1 MERHFDKSLDQLNR
15 KIIEMGT
22 IAETMIGRAVQA
34 LAERQVEM
42 TDEVFAL
49 ESRINHMQI
58 EIDEDALRLLAT
70 QQPVAA
76 DLRFLVAAMKINGEL
91 ERIGDQAVNIC
102 ESTRL
107 LLQQPPLKPLVILP
121 MMAETAQRMVRESLN
136 AFVTR
141 DPVLAKTII
150 LEDDH
155 VDNFKDQIFR
165 ELLTY
170 MMSEPSTIP
179 RAMSLV
185 LISRNLERI
194 GDQATNIAEEVIY
207 MVEGKDVRHPEKQ
220 EG

>member
-1 MERHFDKSLDQLNR
+1 MERHFDKSLDHLNR

-22 IAETMIGRAVQA
+22 VAETMIGRAVQA
-34 LAERQVEM
+34 LAERCMDM

-49 ESRINHMQI
+49 ENRINHMQI
-58 EIDEDALRLLAT
+58 ELDEEALRLLAT

-91 ERIGDQAVNIC
+91 ERIGDQAVNVC
-102 ESTRL
+102 ESTRI

-121 MMAETAQRMVRESLN
+121 MMTETAQKMVRESLN

-141 DPVLAKTII
+141 DTALAKTVIG
-150 LEDDH
+150 EDDR

-207 MVEGKDVRHPEKQ
+207 MVEGKDVRHPDKTES
-220 EG
+220 

>member
-1 MERHFDKSLDQLNR
+1 MERHFDKSLDHLNR

-22 IAETMIGRAVQA
+22 VAETMIGRAVQA
-34 LAERQVEM
+34 LAERRMDM

-58 EIDEDALRLLAT
+58 ELDEEALRLLAT

-91 ERIGDQAVNIC
+91 ERIGDQAVNVC
-102 ESTRL
+102 ESTRI
-107 LLQQPPLKPLVILP
+107 LLQQPPLKPLP
-121 MMAETAQRMVRESLN
+121 MMTETAQKMVRESLN

-141 DPVLAKTII
+141 DTALAKTVIG
-150 LEDDH
+150 EDDR

-207 MVEGKDVRHPEKQ
+207 MVEGKDVRHPDKTES
-220 EG
+220 

>member
-22 IAETMIGRAVQA
+22 ISETMIGRAVQA
-34 LAERQVEM
+34 LAERHVEM

-49 ESRINHMQI
+49 EGRINHMQI

-121 MMAETAQRMVRESLN
+121 MMAETAQKMVRESLN
-136 AFVTR
+136 AFVSR
-141 DPVLAKTII
+141 DPVLAKSVI
-150 LEDDH
+150 LEDDR
-155 VDNFKDQIFR
+155 VDNFKDQVFR

-207 MVEGKDVRHPEKQ
+207 MVEGKDVRHPAKQ
-220 EG
+220 GG

>member
-34 LAERQVEM
+34 LSDRQVEM

-49 ESRINHMQI
+49 ENRINHMQI
-58 EIDEDALRLLAT
+58 ELDEDALRLLAT

-91 ERIGDQAVNIC
+91 ERIGDQAVNVC

-121 MMAETAQRMVRESLN
+121 MMAETAQKMVRESLN

-141 DPVLAKTII
+141 DTELAKSVI
-150 LEDDH
+150 LEDDR